1 MAENK
6 PQSFAEV
13 LDRLGEFLKGLSF
26 QQRFL
31 LAGGV
36 VLVGATL
43 WVFVVLLG
51 QPKYVT
57 LYSGLRPEDAQALGA
72 HLAAKNIPHQISPDG
87 ASLLVPEDK
96 LDAARLETAAAGLPR
111 SARLGFELFDT
122 PNWAGSDFT
131 EKVNYQRALEG
142 ELERTLATLSEVE
155 AVRVHLVMPQE
166 SLFTEQEH
174 EAKAAV
180 IIKTR
185 GGRLSDQAQQ
195 AIPQLVASAVDR
207 LRPENVTVVD
217 ADSNMPLVHGRDGA
231 GGRAFAPDEDLAK
244 TLVHT
249 LEPVVGVDH
258 VRASVHVEYDLGTSE
273 DTQEVY
279 DPKTPT
285 ALTQEHSEETSTGGA
300 PAGVP
305 GTASNVPA
313 VTVPATTAPATPPP
327 PAPATTANKAATP
340 PPAAAPAAASSGF
353 AAGAEQSTSKSD
365 STTYAISKSLHRS
378 VEPAGRVRR
387 IAAAVLVDDAVE
399 ITQQAGKPVTT
410 RRKRTVEEMKEIEQ
424 LASAAIG
431 VDAQRGDVLAV
442 ENLSFQELPLETP
455 VPPTKPEHWRRMLE
469 PWAWMMRY
477 VALGALFL
485 VVYALILRPVK
496 KLAMTTLR
504 ELPGKAGRPNPLAAA
519 TAGVP
524 GTGVSASGVPGALEA
539 ALPPLAEV
547 APPSDGQRANQ
558 LKKMLTDKVK
568 AEPAAASRVVE
579 SWVRET
585 KVT

>member
-1 MAENK
+1 MADNK
-6 PQSFAEV
+6 PQSFDDV
-13 LDRLGEFLKGLSF
+13 LQRLGEFFKGLSF
-26 QQRFL
+26 QQRFML
-31 LAGGV
+31 VAGV
-36 VLVGATL
+36 ALVAGTL
-43 WVFVVLLG
+43 WVFVALLG

-57 LYSGLRPEDAQALGA
+57 LYSGLRPEEAQALGGR
-72 HLAAKNIPHQISPDG
+72 LAAKNIPHQISPDG
-87 ASLLVPEDK
+87 GSLLVPEDK
-96 LDAARLETAAAGLPR
+96 LDASRLETAAAGLPR
-111 SARLGFELFDT
+111 SARMGFELFDT

-142 ELERTLATLSEVE
+142 ELERTLATLSEVQ

-180 IIKTR
+180 ILKTR
-185 GGRLSDQAQQ
+185 SGRLSDQAQQ

-217 ADSNMPLVHGRDGA
+217 ADSNTPLVHGRDGA
-231 GGRAFAPDEDLAK
+231 GGRAFAPDEELAK

-285 ALTQEHSEETSTGGA
+285 ALTQEHSEESSTGEA

-313 VTVPATTAPATPPP
+313 AT
-327 PAPATTANKAATP
+327 
-340 PPAAAPAAASSGF
+340 APAAAGPASATTP
-353 AAGAEQSTSKSD
+353 AAGAAAAVGSSSSAEHSTSRSD

-378 VEPAGRVRR
+378 VEPAGRLRR
-387 IAAAVLVDDAVE
+387 IAAAVLVDDAVDVTE
-399 ITQQAGKPVTT
+399 QAGKRSTT
-410 RRKRTVEEMKEIEQ
+410 RRKRTIDEMKEIEQ
-424 LASAAIG
+424 LARAAIG
-431 VDAQRGDVLAV
+431 VDTQRGDVLAV

-455 VPPTKPEHWRRMLE
+455 APPGKSEHWRRLLE
-469 PWAWMMRY
+469 PWSWVLRY

-496 KLAMTTLR
+496 KLAMIAFR
-504 ELPGKAGRPNPLAAA
+504 ELPGKVAQRNSSQPL
-519 TAGVP
+519 P
-524 GTGVSASGVPGALEA
+524 ASGSLSPLEEGGQ
-539 ALPPLAEV
+539 PQGQGQ
-547 APPSDGQRANQ
+547 GQRANQ
-558 LKKMLTDKVK
+558 LKRMLTDKVK
-568 AEPAAASRVVE
+568 AEPAAASRLVE
-579 SWVRET
+579 SWVREDKT
-585 KVT
+585 T